1 LLTKNGCY
9 QQKDY
14 FCFMKVFKIF
24 FNFYINVSAHVGFAV
39 FAFVRITEHYLGL
52 SHDPTLNYFIF
63 FGTITGYNFVKYA
76 GVAKL
81 HHRSL
86 TNNLKIIQIFSFIC
100 FLAMCYFGFL
110 MQLKTLFFAIPFV
123 VLTFLYA
130 VPFLSGFDKTLRQIS
145 YLKIIVVAIV
155 WAGFTVLIPSV
166 EAGEEI
172 SLKLLLLLVQRFLIV
187 VVLTLPFDIRDVKY
201 DAISLQTIPKR
212 IGIEKT
218 KRVGLGLMIF
228 ALLIEYGINASNIS
242 KNVFMVFFFASLVLL
257 MRSKINQSKFYSS
270 FWVESLPIIW
280 WLLLLG
286 FHNI

>member
-1 LLTKNGCY
+1 MLTKNECY
-9 QQKDY
+9 EQKGY
-14 FCFMKVFKIF
+14 FCFMKFFKIF
-24 FNFYINVSAHVGFAV
+24 FNFYINVSAHVGLAV
-39 FAFVRITEHYLGL
+39 YAFVRTTEHYFGL
-52 SHDPTLNYFIF
+52 SNNDTLNYFIF

-81 HHRSL
+81 HHKSL

-100 FLAMCYFGFL
+100 FVAMCYFGFQI
-110 MQLKTLFFAIPFV
+110 QLQTLLFAIPFV

-130 VPFLSGFDKTLRQIS
+130 VPFLSGFDKTLRQVS

-155 WAGFTVLIPSV
+155 WAGFTVLIPCV
-166 EAGEEI
+166 DAGQEI
-172 SLKLLLLLVQRFLIV
+172 SLNVLLLVLQRFLIV
-187 VVLTLPFDIRDVKY
+187 MVLTLPFDIRDVKY
-201 DAISLQTIPKR
+201 DAISLQTIPKK

-228 ALLIEYGINASNIS
+228 ALLIEYGINANDIS
-242 KNVFMVFFFASLVLL
+242 KNVFMIFFFVTLVFL
-257 MRSKINQSKFYSS
+257 MRSKINQSKYYSS